1 MGEEAGR
8 HERADARANRARV
21 LVAAREAFREHGV
34 AAEIKD
40 LAERAEV
47 GVGTIY
53 RNFPGGKEDLV
64 LAILKDLL
72 AVSLD
77 DVREAE
83 AMADPVA
90 GLRYLLERELTRV
103 EQYGWLFE
111 ALLSG
116 QIPPRC
122 RAVMREDMEA
132 HQFGLRFE
140 RLVACAVQRGRL
152 RPDLDVAA
160 ASAMLNGTTSPMNRF
175 ALPDRTPQGLAE
187 ATLEVFLRGAA
198 VPKRK
203 LMRVKMKGEVAEV
216 HRDN

>member
-1 MGEEAGR
+1 MVPSLNR
-8 HERADARANRARV
+8 ISERADARAHRARV
-21 LVAAREAFREHGV
+21 LEAAREAFREHGV

-103 EQYGWLFE
+103 EQYGWLFVG
-111 ALLSG
+111 LLSG
-116 QIPPRC
+116 QIPPR
-122 RAVMREDMEA
+122 RPAVMRGGMEA
-132 HQFGLRFE
+132 AQ
-140 RLVACAVQRGRL
+140 
-152 RPDLDVAA
+152 
-160 ASAMLNGTTSPMNRF
+160 
-175 ALPDRTPQGLAE
+175 
-187 ATLEVFLRGAA
+187 
-198 VPKRK
+198 
-203 LMRVKMKGEVAEV
+203 
-216 HRDN
+216 